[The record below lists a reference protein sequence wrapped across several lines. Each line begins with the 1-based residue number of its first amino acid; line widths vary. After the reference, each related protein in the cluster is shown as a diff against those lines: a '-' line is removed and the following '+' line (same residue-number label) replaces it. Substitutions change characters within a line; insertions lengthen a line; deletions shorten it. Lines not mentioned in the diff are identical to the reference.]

1 MISQILSIS
10 MLRHALACH
19 SKGCWTNKPYLMPA
33 SSFGSSIFVVSP
45 YNTKNSF
52 VQNFQRGI
60 LMSLSSLK

>member
-10 MLRHALACH
+10 LLQHALACH
-19 SKGCWTNKPYLMPA
+19 SKGCWTNKLYLIA
-33 SSFGSSIFVVSP
+33 SIILWQFYIVVSP

-60 LMSLSSLK
+60 LMSLSSLI